1 MARACL
7 NGITSPG
14 SPLNS
19 LAEATVLIEDLARD
33 AADLLSV
40 GNSGQMRSL
49 NRLAELAVRE
59 VAGCCGATA
68 ILWRG
73 RELVGLTSTHP
84 DLAELAEFQLKA
96 GYGPAIQA
104 MREGQPVTVRDTLLD
119 TRWPDF
125 MSEALC
131 RGVRSAAVLVHEF
144 PPLTVVLAVA
154 SVRPNAIDGEQVP
167 FAGTLAAFGGAV
179 LANASAYGDAQREA
193 VQLRNAVESRAV
205 VDQAKGILMHALG
218 CSAADALERMRRV
231 SQTQHIKVTDVA
243 KQIVE
248 SHGAAPHS

>member
-1 MARACL
+1 M
-7 NGITSPG
+7 
-14 SPLNS
+14 
-19 LAEATVLIEDLARD
+19 LIEDLARD

-68 ILWRG
+68 MLWRDQ
-73 RELVGLTSTHP
+73 ELTGLTSTHP
-84 DLAELAEFQLKA
+84 DLAELAEYQIRA
-96 GYGPAIQA
+96 GRGPAVQA
-104 MREGQPVTVRDTLLD
+104 MREGRPVGIRDTLRD
-119 TRWPDF
+119 TRWPDY

-131 RGVRSAAVLVHEF
+131 RGVRSLVALVHEF
-144 PPLTVVLAVA
+144 PPQTVVLVVV
-154 SVRPNAIDGEQVP
+154 SVRPNAIDSEQIP
-167 FAGTLAAFGGAV
+167 FAETLAAFGGAV

-218 CSAADALERMRRV
+218 CSASDALERMRRV
-231 SQTQHIKVTDVA
+231 SQTQHVKVTDVA
-243 KQIVE
+243 RQVVE
-248 SHGAAPHS
+248 GRGAVPRS

>member
-1 MARACL
+1 M
-7 NGITSPG
+7 
-14 SPLNS
+14 
-19 LAEATVLIEDLARD
+19 LIEDLARD

-68 ILWRG
+68 MLWRD
-73 RELVGLTSTHP
+73 RELAGLTSTHP

-104 MREGQPVTVRDTLLD
+104 MREGKPAGIRDTLRD

-131 RGVRSAAVLVHEF
+131 RGVRSTVALVHEF
-144 PPLTVVLAVA
+144 PPMTVVLAMV
-154 SVRPNAIDGEQVP
+154 SVRPNAIDSEQIP
-167 FAGTLAAFGGAV
+167 FAATLAAFGGAV

-205 VDQAKGILMHALG
+205 VDQAKGVLMHALG
-218 CSAADALERMRRV
+218 CSAAEALDRMRRV
-231 SQTQHIKVTDVA
+231 SQTQHVKVTDVA
-243 KQIVE
+243 RQVVE
-248 SHGAAPHS
+248 GHAAVPAV

>member
-1 MARACL
+1 
-7 NGITSPG
+7 
-14 SPLNS
+14 
-19 LAEATVLIEDLARD
+19 VLIEDLARD
-33 AADLLSV
+33 AADLLTV

-68 ILWRG
+68 ILWRDG
-73 RELVGLTSTHP
+73 ELVGLTSTHP
-84 DLAELAEFQLKA
+84 DLAELAEFQFAA
-96 GYGPAIQA
+96 GDGPAIQA
-104 MREGQPVTVRDTLLD
+104 MREGQPVTIRDTLRD
-119 TRWPDF
+119 TRWPDY
-125 MSEALC
+125 MGQALC
-131 RGVRSAAVLVHEF
+131 RGVRSVAVLVHEF
-144 PPLTVVLAVA
+144 PPLTVVLVVF
-154 SVRPNAIDGEQVP
+154 SVRPDAIDSEQVP

-231 SQTQHIKVTDVA
+231 SQTQHVKVTDVA
-243 KQIVE
+243 KQVVE
-248 SHGAAPHS
+248 SHGAVPQG

>member
-1 MARACL
+1 
-7 NGITSPG
+7 
-14 SPLNS
+14 
-19 LAEATVLIEDLARD
+19 VLIEDLARD

-68 ILWRG
+68 ILWRDG
-73 RELVGLTSTHP
+73 ELVGLTSTHP
-84 DLAELAEFQLKA
+84 DLAELAEFQLTV
-96 GYGPAIQA
+96 GHGPAIQA
-104 MREGQPVTVRDTLLD
+104 MRDGRPVTVRDTLRD
-119 TRWPDF
+119 TRWPDY
-125 MSEALC
+125 MSEALR
-131 RGVRSAAVLVHEF
+131 RGVRSVAVLVHEF
-144 PPLTVVLAVA
+144 PPLTVVLVVA
-154 SVRPNAIDGEQVP
+154 SVRPDAIDSEQVP

-231 SQTQHIKVTDVA
+231 SQTQHVKVTDVA
-243 KQIVE
+243 KQVVE
-248 SHGAAPHS
+248 SHGAVPQS

>member
-1 MARACL
+1 MPGTCL
-7 NGITSPG
+7 NGITC
-14 SPLNS
+14 PLP
-19 LAEATVLIEDLARD
+19 LQPPVEADVLIEDLARD

-68 ILWRG
+68 ILWRD

-96 GYGPAIQA
+96 GHGPAIEA
-104 MREGQPVTVRDTLLD
+104 LRDRQPVTIRDTLRD
-119 TRWPDF
+119 TRWPDH
-125 MSEALC
+125 MGEALC
-131 RGVRSAAVLVHEF
+131 RGVRSIAVLVHEF
-144 PPLTVVLAVA
+144 PPLTVILVVV

-218 CSAADALERMRRV
+218 CSAADALGRMRRV
-231 SQTQHIKVTDVA
+231 SQTQHVKVTDVA

-248 SHGAAPHS
+248 SHGAVPRA